1 MTKHILLLCILG
13 VHVIFNIDLWSFV
26 SSIAEWYRDGV
37 DVMSQNVHEV
47 GKVKKWRGKNSHE
60 NIIIYKTTNSSRH
73 STG

>member
-1 MTKHILLLCILG
+1 MLCFLDDDGNVVSNI
-13 VHVIFNIDLWSFV
+13 IDLWSFV
-26 SSIAEWYRDGV
+26 LSIAEWYRDGV

-47 GKVKKWRGKNSHE
+47 EKVKKWRGKNSHE

>member
-1 MTKHILLLCILG
+1 MLCFLDDDGNVVSNI
-13 VHVIFNIDLWSFV
+13 IDLWSFV
-26 SSIAEWYRDGV
+26 SSIAEWYRDGI

-60 NIIIYKTTNSSRH
+60 NIMIYKTTNSSRH